1 MKALTLQGISSDLY
15 NWLKQQA
22 EAHQQSINDEV
33 ITLLENFWSESD
45 HHPELNSDEKFA
57 AIMEISRR
65 CSALPQ
71 LDTRSADN
79 IVGYDKNGVP
89 I

>member
-1 MKALTLQGISSDLY
+1 MEALNLQGISSDLY

-33 ITLLENFWSESD
+33 ITLLENLRHKNNHSSN
-45 HHPELNSDEKFA
+45 LSSDEKFA

-65 CSALPQ
+65 CRTLSQ
-71 LDTRSADN
+71 LDMRSDDE
-79 IVGYDKNGVP
+79 IIGYDQNGVP
-89 I
+89 T

>member
-1 MKALTLQGISSDLY
+1 MKALTLKGVPNDLY
-15 NWLKQQA
+15 NWLQQQA

-33 ITLLENFWSESD
+33 ITLLENLRDTSD
-45 HHPELNSDEKFA
+45 HRLEISPDEKFA
-57 AIMEISRR
+57 AILEISRR

-71 LDTRSADN
+71 LDTRSADE
-79 IVGYDKNGVP
+79 IVGYDQNGVP